1 MKLEFN
7 QIVQY
12 LPYELEVKTI
22 VWQRNISEH
31 ITSKEMLCTYLIDNM
46 DDYVEFLPI
55 LRPLSQIKEYFEP
68 IFETD
73 KDVNEYLSYEVTTPF
88 SIDEILNYKFEYLPY
103 GTCQVLLKHH
113 FDLFGLI
120 EKGLAV
126 DINRLS
132 VE

>member
-73 KDVNEYLSYEVTTPF
+73 KDVNEYLM
-88 SIDEILNYKFEYLPY
+88 K
-103 GTCQVLLKHH
+103 
-113 FDLFGLI
+113 
-120 EKGLAV
+120 
-126 DINRLS
+126 
-132 VE
+132 